1 MNRID
6 RLTGILLLL
15 QRRPRT
21 ADEIARRFEVSK
33 RTVVRDMWALREIG
47 VPIFAQDGAKGGYS
61 LPTDYRLAPLPL
73 TPREMFL
80 LLLALDAID
89 SHADVPFAQERT
101 TLRGKLHALLPDE
114 ELAQV
119 ERWLRTTSIAVPRRR
134 QHAPFLD
141 ALIEATGQAGQ
152 PRWLRITYQSVR
164 RRTFCT
170 IYPREVFAQQGF
182 WYCNAYVYETGA
194 ERMYRVDRI
203 AALEPADDDEGL
215 PESPP
220 PAPPYD
226 DDAHPLIVATL
237 TASGAARL
245 ESEPHLGQIL
255 MRQSDG
261 SATLSFRCPPGEL
274 DFYTRLFAMLG
285 CEAEVIEPA
294 GLREQLRLLGEQ
306 IAEHYRER

>member
-21 ADEIARRFEVSK
+21 ADEIARRFEVSR

-61 LPTDYRLAPLPL
+61 LPGDYRLAPLPL

-80 LLLALDAID
+80 LLLALDAVE
-89 SHADVPFAQERT
+89 SHTDAPFAQERA
-101 TLRGKLHALLPDE
+101 TLRGKLHALLPADG
-114 ELAQV
+114 LADA
-119 ERWLRTTSIAVPRRR
+119 ERWLRSASIAIPRRMQR
-134 QHAPFLD
+134 APL
-141 ALIEATGQAGQ
+141 LETLVEAVAKEGRE
-152 PRWLRITYQSVR
+152 RWLRMTYQSAR

-170 IYPREVFAQQGF
+170 IYPRAVYAREGF
-182 WYCNAYVYETGA
+182 WYCDAYVAETGA
-194 ERMYRVDRI
+194 ERTYRVDRFVALAP
-203 AALEPADDDEGL
+203 AAADDL
-215 PESPP
+215 PDCPP

-226 DDAHPLIVATL
+226 DASHPLVAVTL
-237 TASGAARL
+237 TPTGAARI

-255 MRQSDG
+255 LRHADG
-261 SATLSFRCPPGEL
+261 SASLAFRCPPSEL
-274 DFYTRLFAMLG
+274 AYYTRLFAMLG
-285 CEAEVIEPA
+285 RDAVVREPPE
-294 GLREQLRLLGEQ
+294 LRAAIFQWGQQ

>member
-61 LPTDYRLAPLPL
+61 LPADYRLAPLPL

-141 ALIEATGQAGQ
+141 ALIEATGQADNHAGCVSPINPYAGAPSARSIPVRSSRSRASGTATHMSMKRAPSGCIALTAS
-152 PRWLRITYQSVR
+152 PRWSQPMMR
-164 RRTFCT
+164 
-170 IYPREVFAQQGF
+170 
-182 WYCNAYVYETGA
+182 
-194 ERMYRVDRI
+194 
-203 AALEPADDDEGL
+203 GL

-255 MRQSDG
+255 MRQADG
-261 SATLSFRCPPGEL
+261 SATLSFRCPP
-274 DFYTRLFAMLG
+274 AS
-285 CEAEVIEPA
+285 
-294 GLREQLRLLGEQ
+294 
-306 IAEHYRER
+306 

>member
-61 LPTDYRLAPLPL
+61 LPGDYRLAPLPL

-101 TLRGKLHALLPDE
+101 TLRGKLHTLLPEE
-114 ELAQV
+114 ELERV
-119 ERWLRTTSIAVPRRR
+119 ESWLSATSIAVPKRR
-134 QHAPFLD
+134 QRAPLLE
-141 ALIEATGQAGQ
+141 ALIEATRQMGPQH
-152 PRWLRITYQSVR
+152 WLHITYQSAR
-164 RRTFCT
+164 RRSVCI
-170 IYPREVFAQQGF
+170 IYPHEVFAQEGY
-182 WYCNAYVYETGA
+182 WYCRAFTYNTGE
-194 ERMYRVDRI
+194 ERLYRVDRI
-203 AALEPADDDEGL
+203 LALAPADDASL
-215 PESPP
+215 PDTPP
-220 PAPPYD
+220 PTPPYG

-237 TASGAARL
+237 TATGAARI

-255 MRQSDG
+255 IGHADG
-261 SATLSFRCPPGEL
+261 SGSLSFRCPPAEL
-274 DFYTRLFAMLG
+274 EYYARLFAALG
-285 CEAEVIEPA
+285 LEAEVQEPPE
-294 GLREQLRLLGEQ
+294 LRERIRSLGQQ
-306 IAEHYRER
+306 IANRYRKR